1 MSNPTK
7 LTGYHLW
14 LSTQYRQKS
23 LNRILKEF
31 NLTHAQYI
39 IMQYLSR
46 ADLKK
51 KLSWLSQNKI
61 AKELDLDPMMI
72 SNVLRLLEKK
82 WYIVRKKSTSWVV
95 SNSLWLSKIGHDLI
109 TKAHNVVLKLE
120 EKMFDDDSAKK
131 LKKCFKKIVESAQ

>member
-1 MSNPTK
+1 M
-7 LTGYHLW
+7 
-14 LSTQYRQKS
+14 
-23 LNRILKEF
+23 
-31 NLTHAQYI
+31 

-61 AKELDLDPMMI
+61 AQEMNLDPMMI

-82 WYIVRKKSTSWVV
+82 WYIVRKQSKTGVV

-109 TKAHNVVLKLE
+109 TKAHKVVQKLE
-120 EKMFDDDSAKK
+120 DQLFEEDNVKK
-131 LKKCFKKIVESAQ
+131 LKKCFKKIIDSVE